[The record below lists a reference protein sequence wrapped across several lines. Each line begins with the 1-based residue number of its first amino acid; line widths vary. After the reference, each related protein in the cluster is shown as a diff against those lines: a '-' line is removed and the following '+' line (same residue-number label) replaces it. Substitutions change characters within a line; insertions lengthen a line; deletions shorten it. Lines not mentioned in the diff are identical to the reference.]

1 MSNSLHH
8 RFACLLILAGF
19 SLFCPAF
26 LSASQHAES
35 GTSKPKSPPGQQ
47 QAGEPRYLGSMP
59 QSSFPDVPVQG
70 PASSDGE
77 SQLSVTKTLGSIL
90 IVLALILVF
99 AFSLKRYMPHRFGTG
114 GKRRFIHI
122 LENVSL
128 GEKRSLTL
136 VRIDQEH
143 LLLANTPANIFL
155 IKEINLREPVE
166 SAEDQHRINRSKGR
180 SSELEG
186 PAADMEPLAGKRPSH
201 ATFRDFMA
209 LEPSGS
215 NAPGREGIRQV
226 LSRLSQIRKELRT
239 RLGNS

>member
-8 RFACLLILAGF
+8 RFACLLILIGF

-26 LSASQHAES
+26 LSASQNAES
-35 GTSKPKSPPGQQ
+35 GTSKPPGQQ
-47 QAGEPRYLGSMP
+47 PTGEPGYLGSAP
-59 QSSFPDVPVQG
+59 QSSFPDVPLQA

-99 AFSLKRYMPHRFGTG
+99 AFCLKRYMPHRFGTS
-114 GKRRFIHI
+114 GKRRLIHI

-143 LLLANTPANIFL
+143 LLLANTPANISL

-166 SAEDQHRINRSKGR
+166 SAEDQHPINRAKGP
-180 SSELEG
+180 SSELKG
-186 PAADMEPLAGKRPSH
+186 SDADMEPLAGRRPSH
-201 ATFRDFMA
+201 ATFRDHMA
-209 LEPSGS
+209 LELRGS
-215 NAPGREGIRQV
+215 NAPGREGIHQV